1 MVILSQEIIR
11 KHIKRNLKRGRRQK
25 DARLTWTDLHK
36 RKLEIMMR
44 THSEKAT
51 WFVEKMFGSAA
62 RTTGEHGATDI

>member
-1 MVILSQEIIR
+1 M
-11 KHIKRNLKRGRRQK
+11 

-51 WFVEKMFGSAA
+51 WLVEKMFGSAA